1 MSKLRKILYPLS
13 LIYGEIVGMRNKA
26 FDKGVLSTTSFSTPT
41 VVVGNLNVGGTGKS
55 PQIEYLIRLL
65 KDEYL
70 IAVLSRGYKRKTK
83 EFQIADKN
91 STASQIGDEPL
102 QFHKKFNDVIVAV
115 DADRVHGINQL
126 SLQEPKPEVVLLDDA
141 LQHRQVKPGFVI
153 LLTSFGSLYV
163 DDTVLPAGNL
173 REKKEGAKRAQ
184 IIIVTK
190 CPSELSEME
199 QFEISKKLNLELDQ
213 TVFFTK
219 IKYHE
224 MVVNSIDEIDISK
237 LKDYKVLLVTGIANP
252 KPLLEFLGKKEIDL
266 KHLKFP
272 DHHDFSTSEIKKIY
286 DEFESIKAEKKII
299 LTTEKDYVR
308 NFSDKNKK
316 VYYLEIQTEFIDN
329 GQDFNKIILNYVQKN
344 TGKQLSS

>member
-26 FDKGVLSTTSFSTPT
+26 FDKGVLNTTSFSTPT
-41 VVVGNLNVGGTGKS
+41 IVVGNLNIGGTGKS

-65 KDEYL
+65 KEEYL

-102 QFHKKFNDVIVAV
+102 QFYKKFNDIIVAV
-115 DADRVHGINQL
+115 DTDRVNGINQL
-126 SLQEPKPEVVLLDDA
+126 SLQNPKPEVVLLDDA
-141 LQHRQVKPGFVI
+141 LQHRQVQPGFVI

-163 DDTVLPAGNL
+163 DDTVLPSGNL

-199 QFEISKKLNLELDQ
+199 QFEISKKLKPELDQ

-219 IKYHE
+219 IKYHDK
-224 MVVNSIDEIDISK
+224 VINGIDEIDISK
-237 LKDYKVLLVTGIANP
+237 LKDYNVLLITGIANP

-272 DHHDFSTSEIKKIY
+272 DHHDFSTSEIKNIY
-286 DEFESIKAEKKII
+286 DEFEAIKADKKII

-308 NFSDKNKK
+308 NFSDKDKK
-316 VYYLEIQTEFIDN
+316 VYYLEIQTEFLDN
-329 GQDFNKIILNYVQKN
+329 EQDFNKIIMNYVQKN
-344 TGKQLSS
+344 TGNS

>member
-102 QFHKKFNDVIVAV
+102 QFYKKFNDVIVAV

-219 IKYHE
+219 IKYHDK
-224 MVVNSIDEIDISK
+224 VVNGIDEIDISK

-308 NFSDKNKK
+308 NFSDKDKK

-344 TGKQLSS
+344 TGNS